1 MRDLIDELT
10 PGTIDVGNVV
20 GAGVAA
26 AALILYVQGMIG
38 DQTMMLLVGAG
49 LGSDALIKAG
59 KKGKPPTQA

>member
-10 PGTIDVGNVV
+10 PGRIDVGNVV
-20 GAGVAA
+20 GVGVAL
-26 AALILYVQGMIG
+26 AALVLYVQGMID
-38 DQTMMLLVGAG
+38 DQTLMLLVGAG

>member
-1 MRDLIDELT
+1 
-10 PGTIDVGNVV
+10 VV
-20 GAGVAA
+20 GAGVALA
-26 AALILYVQGMIG
+26 GVALYVQGMID